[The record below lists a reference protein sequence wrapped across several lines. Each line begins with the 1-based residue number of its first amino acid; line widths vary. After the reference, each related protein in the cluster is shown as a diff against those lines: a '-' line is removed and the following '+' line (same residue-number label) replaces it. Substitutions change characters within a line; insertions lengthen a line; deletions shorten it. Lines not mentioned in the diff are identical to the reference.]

1 MNTQE
6 NNIPLLIEVLQQYAD
21 NTLDVSQRAR
31 KCYLSESE
39 RAVGRV
45 TWIHNDELKNHVV
58 LRQLSKSNSRDLLKN
73 KTL

>member
-21 NTLDVSQRAR
+21 NTLDISQRAR
-31 KCYLSESE
+31 KCYLNEVE
-39 RAVGRV
+39 KMAGRV

-58 LRQLSKSNSRDLLKN
+58 LRQLSKSNSRDLLRH